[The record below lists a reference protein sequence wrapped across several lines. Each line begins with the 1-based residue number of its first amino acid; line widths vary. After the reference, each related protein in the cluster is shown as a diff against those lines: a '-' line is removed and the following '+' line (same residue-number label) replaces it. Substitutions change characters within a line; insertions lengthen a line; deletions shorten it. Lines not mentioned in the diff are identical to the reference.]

1 MAGPSG
7 SSRWAAERS
16 VTEGVTVTQGHDM
29 RRREI
34 RETDLYREVA
44 RFYEQIH
51 APGTDRVTDAADIA
65 VRSDAEVVAFTGSI
79 YQDLGRPPLTRICT
93 VSLSSGELHVHSST
107 AGSDRLPRWSP
118 DGKRLAFLSDRRE
131 AGNYQLYLTD
141 GAAKT
146 EALAA
151 PEVDGVI
158 EYLQWSPDGG
168 SILLGVAGFGADFAG
183 CQGGHKTL
191 GRDGEL
197 PAWTPAIESGGE
209 ENLWRRLFVL
219 DVAQRTA
226 RCISPVGTNFWEAC
240 WLGNGRVA
248 AVTSSSYSE
257 GSWYQARIQCLE
269 IGSGELEV
277 LFTPADQVG
286 VLAASPSGQRLA
298 FVEAVCSDR
307 MIVAGTLI
315 ILSVDRGNVAA
326 VDTQQ
331 SDITHAEWRDDNHLT
346 YAGIRSLETVIGE
359 TDAREPCVGREYWA
373 SRCKTIGGWNPVC
386 VPLPAG
392 GAAAIS
398 EAYAT
403 PPAISLFGSGT
414 ERTLLSLAAPAAGE
428 TGFST
433 AQVEPFSWQAR
444 DGLQMQGWLI
454 RPPGTGPFPLVMDI
468 HGGPVWCCRNRWQGR
483 LRGARVLAD
492 HGIASIY
499 PNPRGSSGRGREF
512 ARRVKG
518 DMGGEDT
525 HDYLTAIDALV
536 AAGIAD
542 PKRLGVTGISY
553 GGFMSAWLIT
563 QDTRFAAAAPISCV
577 SDWYSEYLTSQIG
590 DFVKLFL
597 DADPAAPHGRMFDRS
612 PAMFVRNVRTPTLQL
627 TGAQDQNTPP
637 TQALEFHRGLL
648 MQGVTSVLATY
659 PKAGHGIRT
668 FPEVIDATARY
679 VSWML
684 QHLQPEVTHD

>member
-1 MAGPSG
+1 M
-7 SSRWAAERS
+7 
-16 VTEGVTVTQGHDM
+16 TLGHEV
-29 RRREI
+29 RRRDI
-34 RETDLYREVA
+34 RETALYREVA

-65 VRSDAEVVAFTGSI
+65 VRSDGAVAAFTGSI
-79 YQDLGRPPLTRICT
+79 YQDLDRPPVTRICT
-93 VSLSSGELHVHSST
+93 VSLKSGELHVHGSAT
-107 AGSDRLPRWSP
+107 GSDRLPRWSP

-131 AGNYQLYLTD
+131 AGNFQLYLTD
-141 GAAKT
+141 GAGMT
-146 EALAA
+146 EPLAA
-151 PEVDGVI
+151 PEVDGIV
-158 EYLQWSPDGG
+158 EYLQWSPDGR
-168 SILLGVAGFGADFAG
+168 SLLLGVAGFGADFAG
-183 CQGGHKTL
+183 CQGGHKTV
-191 GRDGEL
+191 GRDDEL
-197 PAWTPAIESGGE
+197 PAWTPLIESGAE

-219 DVAQRTA
+219 DTAQGTA
-226 RCISPVGTNFWEAC
+226 RRISPMGTNFWEAC
-240 WLGNGRVA
+240 WLGNGKVA
-248 AVTSSSYSE
+248 AVTSCSHSE
-257 GSWYQARIQCLE
+257 GSWYEARIQCLE
-269 IGSGELEV
+269 LGSGELEV
-277 LFTPADQVG
+277 LFTPSDQIG
-286 VLAASPSGQRLA
+286 VLAASPSGRRLA

-307 MIVAGTLI
+307 MIVAGTLNV
-315 ILSVDRGNVAA
+315 LSLDQGNVSA
-326 VDTQQ
+326 VDTLQA
-331 SDITHAEWRDDNHLT
+331 DITHAEWRDDDHLT
-346 YAGIRSLETVIGE
+346 YAGIRSLETIIGE
-359 TDAREPCVGREYWA
+359 METREPSVGREYWA
-373 SRCKTIGGWNPVC
+373 SRRKTIGGWNPVC
-386 VPLPAG
+386 APLPAG

-398 EAYAT
+398 EAYET
-403 PPAISLFGSGT
+403 PPAITLLGPGS
-414 ERTLLSLAAPAAGE
+414 ERTLLSLAAPATGE
-428 TGFST
+428 KGFST

-483 LRGARVLAD
+483 LRGAKVLAD

-512 ARRVKG
+512 AQRVKG
-518 DMGGEDT
+518 EMGGEDT
-525 HDYLTAIDALV
+525 YDYLTGIDALV

-563 QDTRFAAAAPISCV
+563 QDARFAAAAPISCV

-597 DADPAAPHGRMFDRS
+597 NADPAAPHGRMFDRS
-612 PAMFVRNVRTPTLQL
+612 PAMFAHKVRTPTLQL

-659 PKAGHGIRT
+659 PTAGHGIRT

-679 VSWML
+679 VGWML
-684 QHLQPEVTHD
+684 QHLRREVTCE

>member
-1 MAGPSG
+1 M
-7 SSRWAAERS
+7 
-16 VTEGVTVTQGHDM
+16 TLGHDAS
-29 RRREI
+29 RRDI
-34 RETDLYREVA
+34 RETVLYREVA

-65 VRSDAEVVAFTGSI
+65 VRPDGMVAAFTGSI
-79 YQDLGRPPLTRICT
+79 YRSLDRPSVTRICAVT
-93 VSLSSGELHVHSST
+93 LESGELHVQSSAT
-107 AGSDRLPRWSP
+107 GSDRLPRWSP

-131 AGNYQLYLTD
+131 AGNFQLYLTD
-141 GAAKT
+141 GAATT
-146 EALAA
+146 EPLAA
-151 PEVDGVI
+151 PEVDGIV
-158 EYLQWSPDGG
+158 EYLQWSPDGR

-197 PAWTPAIESGGE
+197 PAWTPLLESGAE

-219 DVAQRTA
+219 DTVQGTA
-226 RCISPVGTNFWEAC
+226 RRISPIGTNFWEAC
-240 WLGNGRVA
+240 WLGNGKVA
-248 AVTSSSYSE
+248 AVTSSSHSE
-257 GSWYQARIQCLE
+257 GSWYEARLQCIELA
-269 IGSGELEV
+269 SGELEV
-277 LFTPADQVG
+277 LFTPSDQIG
-286 VLAASPSGQRLA
+286 VLAGSPSGQRLA

-307 MIVAGTLI
+307 MIVAGTLNV
-315 ILSVDRGNVAA
+315 LSLDRVNVST
-326 VDTQQ
+326 VHTQQ
-331 SDITHAEWRDDNHLT
+331 ADITHAEWRDDNHLT

-359 TDAREPCVGREYWA
+359 MATSEPSVGREYWA
-373 SRCKTIGGWNPVC
+373 SQEKTIGGWNPVC
-386 VPLPAG
+386 APLPAG

-398 EAYAT
+398 EAYDT
-403 PPAISLFGSGT
+403 PPAITLFGPGT
-414 ERTLLSLAAPAAGE
+414 QRTLVSLAAPATGE
-428 TGFST
+428 KGFST
-433 AQVEPFSWQAR
+433 AQIEPFTWRAR

-454 RPPGTGPFPLVMDI
+454 RPPGAGPFPFVMDI

-483 LRGARVLAD
+483 LRGAKVLAE

-512 ARRVKG
+512 ARLVKG

-525 HDYLTAIDALV
+525 YDYLTGIDALV

-563 QDTRFAAAAPISCV
+563 QDNRFAAAAPISCV

-590 DFVKLFL
+590 DFVTLFL
-597 DADPAAPHGRMFDRS
+597 GADPTAPHGRMFDRS
-612 PAMFVRNVRTPTLQL
+612 PVMFAHQVRTPTLQL
-627 TGAQDQNTPP
+627 TGVQDQNTPP

-659 PKAGHGIRT
+659 PTAGHGIRT

-684 QHLQPEVTHD
+684 QHLQPEVTAE